1 MQGWGKGKKIL
12 AVLGGL
18 FVLGAIGNA
27 TGPPKNVPKVQAS
40 NSSNNTSVKSESPLI
55 AAPNP
60 EPIVEP
66 TPAPQP
72 VTPPP
77 TPVVVPA
84 PAPAPTPQPE
94 ANCTPGYS
102 PCIAPGSDVDCAGG
116 IGNGPRYVSGP
127 VQVTGSDPYGL
138 DRDGNGIGCE

>member
-12 AVLGGL
+12 AVVGGL

-27 TGPPKNVPKVQAS
+27 TSPPDNVPKAQAS
-40 NSSNNTSVKSESPLI
+40 SSSNNTSVKSESPLI
-55 AAPNP
+55 TAPNP

-66 TPAPQP
+66 TPASQP

-77 TPVVVPA
+77 TPVVVQA

-94 ANCTPGYS
+94 AICTPGYS

-116 IGNGPRYVSGP
+116 SGNGPRYVSGP

-138 DRDGNGIGCE
+138 DRDGDGIGCE